1 MAYAKIQQNKNT
13 GKEYWYS
20 GQRSWWYASHDE
32 NGNENGLTKE
42 EWRKQIRDE
51 WTPQKLNAHHVTIIF
66 HDRCTTKDDHGN
78 IIEKPLHAHII
89 VYFINN
95 ITRTQAQKRLNCS
108 RIDDVKVIK
117 KGKRASAYRYLL
129 HITEKAIKDK
139 KHIYAEDELIVLK
152 MTEDTKY
159 DYHKLIL
166 KSEEEED
173 VQEENTLVKKVIKE
187 ISNGVY
193 DGAETVYS
201 ETEGGS
207 IESYTLNPIDKLLTI
222 PEIANLMLNSQKH
235 RRAIENALD
244 VRQQILNAMK
254 SKAKIDSKRVTNG
267 VVHHS

>member
-20 GQRSWWYASHDE
+20 GQRSYWYASHDE

-193 DGAETVYS
+193 DGADIVDGYIFT
-201 ETEGGS
+201 
-207 IESYTLNPIDKLLTI
+207 PMDKLLLI
-222 PEIANLMLNSQKH
+222 PEVANLMMKSQKH
-235 RRAIENALD
+235 KRAIENALD
-244 VRQQILNAMK
+244 VQEQMLRAK
-254 SKAKIDSKRVTNG
+254 SLKTKMDSQKASGCKSVIS
-267 VVHHS
+267 